1 MEKAIRIR
9 KMMGGG
15 MRQVGVLA
23 AAGLYAL
30 DHHRERLSED
40 HQKAKA
46 IGQVLQV
53 ASYVAKL
60 EPIETNIVIFELA
73 SHVEADKFNR
83 DLEAK
88 DILISDMGG
97 GKLRMV
103 THLDYSSK
111 MHQKL
116 LEVLETVS

>member
-9 KMMGGG
+9 KMLGGG

-30 DHHRERLSED
+30 DHHRGRLHED

-46 IGQVLQV
+46 IGQVLQK

-73 SHVEADKFNR
+73 SHIKADKFIR
-83 DLEAK
+83 DLQAK

-103 THLDYSSK
+103 THLEYTYE
-111 MHQKL
+111 MHEKL
-116 LEVLETVS
+116 LDVLETVS

>member
-1 MEKAIRIR
+1 V
-9 KMMGGG
+9 
-15 MRQVGVLA
+15 Q
-23 AAGLYAL
+23 
-30 DHHRERLSED
+30 
-40 HQKAKA
+40 
-46 IGQVLQV
+46 
-53 ASYVAKL
+53 
-60 EPIETNIVIFELA
+60 
-73 SHVEADKFNR
+73 ADKFIR

>member
-9 KMMGGG
+9 KMLGGG

-30 DHHRERLSED
+30 DHHRDRLHED

-46 IGQVLQV
+46 IGQVLQK

-73 SHVEADKFNR
+73 SHIKAYKFIR
-83 DLEAK
+83 DLQAK

-103 THLDYSSK
+103 THLDYTYE
-111 MHQKL
+111 MHEKL
-116 LEVLETVS
+116 LDVLETVS